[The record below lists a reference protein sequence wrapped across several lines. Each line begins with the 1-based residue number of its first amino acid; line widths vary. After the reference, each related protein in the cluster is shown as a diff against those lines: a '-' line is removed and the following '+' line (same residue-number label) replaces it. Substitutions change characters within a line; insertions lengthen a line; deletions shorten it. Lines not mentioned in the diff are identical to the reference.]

1 MNFFKAPSYQELLSG
16 YLFALRTKQSI
27 KLEYTVSKIYPKY
40 CFLIINKWRRFCYK
54 TNCFFDVFFFFFSF
68 HGGEVFRLST
78 PGSFAPPFRSHSG
91 PPQNYPRH
99 GILLIQDPIRVLLYR
114 HVIITI
120 QDETTMTGTK
130 LRATIPEVTKA
141 TDPLHG
147 RIRCPLIGDRGRVN
161 PSSRGV
167 ITTTSHV
174 TRGNIR
180 TIGTMA
186 PRAGLV
192 LSLAQQTLFGLHKY
206 KASYCPL
213 DLL

>member
-1 MNFFKAPSYQELLSG
+1 MKSFVSLHQAASLLPSGHTQAP
-16 YLFALRTKQSI
+16 RR
-27 KLEYTVSKIYPKY
+27 
-40 CFLIINKWRRFCYK
+40 II
-54 TNCFFDVFFFFFSF
+54 
-68 HGGEVFRLST
+68 
-78 PGSFAPPFRSHSG
+78 PGMV
-91 PPQNYPRH
+91 
-99 GILLIQDPIRVLLYR
+99 ILLIQDPIRVLLYR

-120 QDETTMTGTK
+120 QDETTMTGIR

-141 TDPLHG
+141 TDPLRG
-147 RIRCPLIGDRGRVN
+147 RIRCLLIGDLDRVS

-192 LSLAQQTLFGLHKY
+192 LTLAQQTLFGLHKY
-206 KASYCPL
+206 RASCRPS
-213 DLL
+213 